1 MTYASRPAGRFIEGD
16 LRIGQVLS
24 RAWSVFS
31 GNFLKFSVI
40 TGIASLPSLLLPQPS
55 VGNAGNQLA
64 NWPVY
69 LFAFFLIIALS
80 MLSQAAVFYGA
91 FQDMRQRPVSVAD
104 GLKVGLERF
113 LPLLGVAG
121 VIFLAFFVLVMVAAI
136 VIAVPATVFAVPGL
150 AYASALVVIPAV
162 MLFLMWSM
170 GTPVCVV
177 ERLGPFR
184 SLGRSRELTK
194 GHRWKILGLLLV
206 TMIPGLI
213 IGAVVGAVLGAILV
227 FGSGG
232 GLGAPAIQVISL
244 IWKAIW
250 SAFFSIVIAVTYH
263 DLRVAKEGVDTD
275 QIAAVF
281 E

>member
-1 MTYASRPAGRFIEGD
+1 MTDASLPAGRFIEGD

-40 TGIASLPSLLLPQPS
+40 TGIAFLPSLLMPRPS
-55 VGNAGNQLA
+55 VANAGNPLA
-64 NWPVY
+64 NWPLA
-69 LFAFFLIIALS
+69 LFAFILMIGLS

-104 GLKVGLERF
+104 GLKVGLDRF
-113 LPLLGVAG
+113 LPMLGLAAVF
-121 VIFLAFFVLVMVAAI
+121 FLAFFALVMVAAI
-136 VIAVPATVFAVPGL
+136 LFAVPATLFAVPWVSFGT
-150 AYASALVVIPAV
+150 ALVVIPAV

-206 TMIPGLI
+206 TMIPGVI
-213 IGAVVGAVLGAILV
+213 IGAVVGAALGAILV

-232 GLGAPAIQVISL
+232 GLGAAAIKIISL
-244 IWKAIW
+244 VWQAIW
-250 SAFFSIVIAVTYH
+250 TAFLSIVIVVTYH
-263 DLRVAKEGVDTD
+263 DLRVAKEGVDTE